1 LSWRACPPPSRQH
14 SPATFSFASPSPG
27 TSDWRRLC
35 TGRSSARRRLTAPV
49 QSARQPLREVAPCPR
64 WRRLTPLARRVPVPS
79 IELRQL
85 QRQRLQLSCADETRA
100 RPVDDDDPLRLCGEY
115 VSDPLSTHRR
125 ALFCHEYDE
134 RPGLRKGFV
143 PRRVW
148 RPSNMRSGWSCPPV
162 LVAFASFAL
171 DHVGHACV
179 WCACVF
185 FFWWLRGG
193 SLGPLRYLGGARVGG
208 ASTMLVM
215 A

>member
-1 LSWRACPPPSRQH
+1 MSWRACPPPSRQH
-14 SPATFSFASPSPG
+14 SPATFSCASPSPG
-27 TSDWRRLC
+27 TSDWYWSLFSEASAYGARAKRAAAPAPP
-35 TGRSSARRRLTAPV
+35 RSRAVPALAAADAP
-49 QSARQPLREVAPCPR
+49 RAPR
-64 WRRLTPLARRVPVPS
+64 TRAEHRA
-79 IELRQL
+79 ELR
-85 QRQRLQLSCADETRA
+85 RQRLQLSCAGETRA

-115 VSDPLSTHRR
+115 ASDPLSTHRR
-125 ALFCHEYDE
+125 ALFCYEYDE

-148 RPSNMRSGWSCPPV
+148 RPSNIRSGWSCPPV
-162 LVAFASFAL
+162 LVACASLAL
-171 DHVGHACV
+171 EHVGHACV

-193 SLGPLRYLGGARVGG
+193 SLGPLRYMGGARVGG